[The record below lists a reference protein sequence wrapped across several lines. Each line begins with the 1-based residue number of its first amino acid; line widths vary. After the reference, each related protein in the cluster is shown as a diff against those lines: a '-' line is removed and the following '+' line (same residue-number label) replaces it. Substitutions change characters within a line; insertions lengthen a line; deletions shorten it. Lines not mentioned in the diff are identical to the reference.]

1 MAAIL
6 LLLPRM
12 ALATDPN
19 KVGAKDKD
27 KERENMEPIPKNL
40 APEVSAK
47 IMLVKTLVKERAKA
61 KAKDK
66 AKDKVKDKVKVKV
79 RGDKDKDSDRT
90 KANNKDKIKV
100 QDKAKMHLLDL
111 WQTGS
116 ILPIRLRVN
125 SRTVKRLV
133 IPLSASP
140 DISKLLSPP
149 WVT

>member
-66 AKDKVKDKVKVKV
+66 AKVKDKVKV